1 MKTYVRILIGA
12 GCAVLL
18 AVSWVIALNSKS
30 VSEKQ
35 LVLINEA
42 TALMSNGIYIRAVPL
57 LEEAAGYD
65 AAHTRTAE
73 SELKRAY
80 LALID
85 NRGFPRRYTSLLE
98 KQINR
103 RNAEPYLF
111 LEAANYYL
119 NISKSSEALEVLRK
133 GIERTGD
140 INIINLY
147 ERSRYVYEMSRVAY
161 EDVTAIYEG
170 TIQVQVEGKWG
181 IADTDG
187 TIIIPCRYENI
198 STFSRDRAVV
208 RNGNQIYAVDRDDN
222 RVAVPNETISEFGNL
237 AENRVPVLVEGNWF
251 RATGEFEVGST
262 GFEEIGM
269 YSGGYAAAKI
279 NGRWGVIG
287 LSNDWLIAAEFD
299 EVIQD
304 ELGRCYAQ
312 GAVFVRSGYQV
323 YLFSNGIF
331 SGEYYEDARPFSNE
345 GYAAVRKNGKWG
357 FIDTNGNEVIPFYFD
372 DALSFGQHLAAIKIG
387 EFWGYISLYGYVVID
402 ATFLDAKSFSG
413 GSAPVLTD
421 RGWQFITLLEF
432 SRGLSL

>member
-1 MKTYVRILIGA
+1 
-12 GCAVLL
+12 LL
-18 AVSWVIALNSKS
+18 AVSWVIAINSKS
-30 VSEKQ
+30 TSEKQ

-42 TALMSNGIYIRAVPL
+42 TALMSDGIYIRAVPL

-65 AAHTRTAE
+65 AAYTRTAE

-80 LALID
+80 LALMD
-85 NRGFPRRYTSLLE
+85 NRGFPRRYTGLLE

-161 EDVTAIYEG
+161 EDVTAIFEG
-170 TIQVQVEGKWG
+170 TIQVQADGKWG
-181 IADTDG
+181 IAGTDG
-187 TIIIPCRYENI
+187 TIIIPCRYEKI
-198 STFSRDRAVV
+198 STYSRDRTVV

-222 RVAVPNETISEFGNL
+222 RVAVPNETISDFGNL
-237 AENRVPVLVEGNWF
+237 AENRVPVFVEGSWF
-251 RATGEFEVGST
+251 RATGEFETGST

-287 LSNDWLIAAEFD
+287 FSNDWLIPAEFD

-312 GAVFVRSGYQV
+312 GAVFVRADDNV

-387 EFWGYISLYGYVVID
+387 EFWGYISMYGYVVID

>member
-1 MKTYVRILIGA
+1 LKTYVRILIAA
-12 GCAVLL
+12 GCTILL
-18 AVSWVIALNSKS
+18 AVSWVIAINSKS
-30 VSEKQ
+30 TSEKQ
-35 LVLINEA
+35 LVLITEA
-42 TALMSNGIYIRAVPL
+42 TALMSKGIYIRAVLL

-85 NRGFPRRYTSLLE
+85 NRGFPRRYTTLLE

-119 NISKSSEALEVLRK
+119 NISKSSEALDVLRK

-140 INIINLY
+140 IDIINLY
-147 ERSRYVYEMSRVAY
+147 ESSRYAYEMSRVAY
-161 EDVTAIYEG
+161 ENVTVIYEG
-170 TIQVQVEGKWG
+170 TIQVQDDGRWG
-181 IADTDG
+181 IADTFG
-187 TIIIPCRYENI
+187 TIIIPCQYEKI

-208 RNGNQIYAVDRDDN
+208 RNGNQIYAVDKDDN
-222 RVAVPNETISEFGNL
+222 RIAVPIKSILDFGNL
-237 AENRVPVLVEGNWF
+237 AENRVPMSVEGNWF
-251 RATGEFEVGST
+251 RATGDFEVGST

-279 NGRWGVIG
+279 SGRWGVIG
-287 LSNDWLIAAEFD
+287 FSNDWLIPAEFD

-312 GAVFVRSGYQV
+312 GAVFVRSGDQV
-323 YLFSNGIF
+323 YLFSNGVF
-331 SGEYYEDARPFSNE
+331 YGEYYEDARPFSNE

-372 DALSFGQHLAAIKIG
+372 DALSFGQHLAAVKVG
-387 EFWGYISLYGYVVID
+387 ELWGYISLYGYVVID
-402 ATFLDAKSFSG
+402 AIFLDAKSFSG